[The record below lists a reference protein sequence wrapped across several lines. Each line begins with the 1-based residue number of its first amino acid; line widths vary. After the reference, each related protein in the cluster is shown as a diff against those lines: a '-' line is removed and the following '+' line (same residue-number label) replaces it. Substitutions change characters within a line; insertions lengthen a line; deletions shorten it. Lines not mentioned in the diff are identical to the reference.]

1 MTTSPTTPMELFY
14 SYAHVDEPLRKELE
28 KHLSLL
34 KRQGYLTGWYDRD
47 ISAGT
52 EWQQEIDTHL
62 TRAGIILLLVS
73 PDFMASD
80 YCYDIEV
87 KRAIERHQA
96 GEARVIPVILRP
108 VDWQEALFGRLQPL
122 PKDGNPVTLW
132 PDRDAAFY
140 QIAQGIRKAIEELTA
155 SSLSQVNSA
164 ESHPEQRKETSSMS
178 PSQPPLPHE
187 ASTPGL
193 ERPATAFLSYARE
206 DKEEVASLQQ

>member
-14 SYAHVDEPLRKELE
+14 SYSHVDEPLRKELE

-34 KRQGYLTGWYDRD
+34 KRQEYLTGWHDRD

-62 TRAGIILLLVS
+62 TRANIILLLVS

-80 YCYDIEV
+80 YCYDSEV

-108 VDWQEALFGRLQPL
+108 VDWQGALFGGLQAL
-122 PKDGNPVTLW
+122 PKDGTPVTLW

-140 QIAQGIRKAIEELTA
+140 
-155 SSLSQVNSA
+155 
-164 ESHPEQRKETSSMS
+164 
-178 PSQPPLPHE
+178 
-187 ASTPGL
+187 
-193 ERPATAFLSYARE
+193 RPVKL
-206 DKEEVASLQQ
+206 L